1 MSSNEEIR
9 KMPKY
14 DMIWFGG
21 DLNGH
26 IGKDSG
32 GYASVHGGVGYGERN
47 DYGVRILSYV
57 TPLV

>member
-9 KMPKY
+9 QIPKY

-32 GYASVHGGVGYGERN
+32 GYVSVHGGVGYGEQN
-47 DYGVRILSYV
+47 DGVRILE
-57 TPLV
+57 L